1 MLLNRGAKSEIAA
14 NSETPG
20 AEIGTAIENW
30 QPMYKFMSA
39 ICTELELNKASK
51 VAKQNHRLS
60 I

>member
-1 MLLNRGAKSEIAA
+1 MLLNRGAKSEIAV

-30 QPMYKFMSA
+30 QLTY
-39 ICTELELNKASK
+39 
-51 VAKQNHRLS
+51 RL